1 MYDLKWMWGA
11 IEMEIYC
18 ICALW
23 YDNDVYI
30 LVPSHS
36 KTIVIWF
43 SKFQRNIRIMR
54 PRVGCWFRQ
63 CAKKRSAAR
72 MSARDNQNYE
82 HAEKCCIY
90 YICKPQTSTQLKWE
104 FIMNEL
110 YISCR
115 QWLHILNSTVYE
127 YCLFRK
133 TPLFRLLPVIYAQF
147 VTRAFV
153 MFELVTQILLNHANG
168 AEFYSLPSN
177 AIA

>member
-1 MYDLKWMWGA
+1 
-11 IEMEIYC
+11 
-18 ICALW
+18 
-23 YDNDVYI
+23 
-30 LVPSHS
+30 
-36 KTIVIWF
+36 
-43 SKFQRNIRIMR
+43 
-54 PRVGCWFRQ
+54 
-63 CAKKRSAAR
+63 
-72 MSARDNQNYE
+72 
-82 HAEKCCIY
+82 
-90 YICKPQTSTQLKWE
+90 
-104 FIMNEL
+104 MNEL